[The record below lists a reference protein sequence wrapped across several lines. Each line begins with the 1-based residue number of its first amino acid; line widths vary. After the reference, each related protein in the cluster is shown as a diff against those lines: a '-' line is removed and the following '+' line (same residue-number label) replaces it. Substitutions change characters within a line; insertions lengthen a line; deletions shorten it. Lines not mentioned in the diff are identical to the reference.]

1 MILVQRNNYGMPK
14 FAKVIIGIIIFIIA
28 GPSIPFIL
36 MFAFPFILMFSSI
49 YFLEKTKGNTG
60 NLSERF
66 QEFIDEVKEENQ
78 VNQNKKHKG
87 NNTHKSIQKL
97 DNEDLCSGAKTA
109 RLLQEEYIYEDD
121 PCGKEQNE
129 QQSSI
134 ASFEDELNDFEKRM
148 NNLGKSDI
156 KDNIKQAVVYKEILD
171 KKY

>member
-1 MILVQRNNYGMPK
+1 MPK

-36 MFAFPFILMFSSI
+36 MFVFPFILMFCSI

-60 NLSERF
+60 RF
-66 QEFIDEVKEENQ
+66 PEKFQAFIDEIKEENQ
-78 VNQNKKHKG
+78 VNQNKKHEV

-97 DNEDLCSGAKTA
+97 DNEDLCSGAQTA
-109 RLLQEEYIYEDD
+109 RLLQEEYIYEED
-121 PCGKEQNE
+121 PCGGEQNE
-129 QQSSI
+129 QQSSV

-171 KKY
+171 RKY

>member
-1 MILVQRNNYGMPK
+1 MPK

-36 MFAFPFILMFSSI
+36 MFVFPFILMFCSI

-60 NLSERF
+60 RFSEKF
-66 QEFIDEVKEENQ
+66 QAFIDEIKEENQ
-78 VNQNKKHKG
+78 VNQNKKHEV

-97 DNEDLCSGAKTA
+97 DNEDLCSGAQTA